1 MERPKKKLYFIYNPH
16 AGKEHIKGKLYGIL
30 KVMAD
35 AGYELTVYPTK
46 GARDAMEQIEQLPEV
61 YDLVVCS

>member
-46 GARDAMEQIEQLPEV
+46 GARDAMEQRNL
-61 YDLVVCS
+61 LV

>member
-1 MERPKKKLYFIYNPH
+1 MEWPKKKLYFIYNPH

-30 KVMAD
+30 QVLAD

-46 GARDAMEQIEQLPEV
+46 GYQDAGDQIGQLPK
-61 YDLVVCS
+61 D